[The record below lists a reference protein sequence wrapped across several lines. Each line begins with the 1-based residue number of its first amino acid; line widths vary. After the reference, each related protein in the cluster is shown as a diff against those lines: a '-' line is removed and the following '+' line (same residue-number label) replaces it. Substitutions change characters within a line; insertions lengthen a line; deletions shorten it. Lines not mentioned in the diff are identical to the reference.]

1 MKQPNRMLAKRDAQ
15 IRNVFRQQLKIANQ
29 MGLDAAVF
37 AANDV
42 LGLGAGRAG
51 KFCKSYIEYMNK
63 MAGMIME
70 DSKDDKNIE
79 YSRVQIDS
87 RLKSII
93 GEENF
98 APWDERYK

>member
-1 MKQPNRMLAKRDAQ
+1 MKYQNKMLEDRDKKMLK
-15 IRNVFRQQLKIANQ
+15 VFRQQLKIANQ

-42 LGLGAGRAG
+42 LGLGSGRAG

-63 MAGMIME
+63 MAGMNME
-70 DSKDDKNIE
+70 NSKDDKNIE
-79 YSRVQIDS
+79 YSRAQIDS